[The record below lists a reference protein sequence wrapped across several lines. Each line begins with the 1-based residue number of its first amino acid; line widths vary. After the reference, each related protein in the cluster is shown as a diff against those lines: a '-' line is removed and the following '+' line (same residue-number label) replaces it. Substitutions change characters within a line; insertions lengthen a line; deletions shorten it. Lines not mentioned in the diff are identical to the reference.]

1 MWISVQTLNEDLP
14 GVLHPSTDPAPESR
28 RGLQSKTILIVDDNE
43 SERTVI
49 RSAVENLT
57 KFRVCGEA
65 ANGTDA
71 VRRARELKPDLVIM
85 DLAMPLMNGLEAA
98 SILKYELPRVPVVLF
113 TLYADLIHGPR
124 SPMFGVTM
132 VVSKEDGLAPLL
144 ACLKGLLQPS

>member
-1 MWISVQTLNEDLP
+1 MGISAQTPNEDLP
-14 GVLHPSTDPAPESR
+14 GFLQPSTDPAPESR
-28 RGLQSKTILIVDDNE
+28 RGLQAKTILIVDDNE

>member
-1 MWISVQTLNEDLP
+1 MWT
-14 GVLHPSTDPAPESR
+14 
-28 RGLQSKTILIVDDNE
+28 LQSPRDGVPDFLQPLLDVGLDSDESPQSKSILIVDDNE

-49 RSAVENLT
+49 RAAVENLT

-65 ANGTDA
+65 TNGTDA

-98 SILKYELPRVPVVLF
+98 SILKHELPGVPVVLF

>member
-1 MWISVQTLNEDLP
+1 MWTVQTPNEDLP
-14 GVLHPSTDPAPESR
+14 GFLQPSDPAPESR